1 MPTTIVGWQY
11 TDRGVLHTMQKIAN
25 FASGNQRKLY
35 CFNHATKTSKY
46 SIMAQ
51 IIVNDEKQDVTL
63 PLTLSELI
71 KLNKVF
77 QPEMVTVQVNEEFV
91 EKEDYDKTQIKE
103 GDHVDF
109 LYFMGGGSL

>member
-1 MPTTIVGWQY
+1 
-11 TDRGVLHTMQKIAN
+11 
-25 FASGNQRKLY
+25 
-35 CFNHATKTSKY
+35 
-46 SIMAQ
+46 MAQ
-51 IIVNDEKQDVTL
+51 IIINDEKQDVTL

-91 EKEDYDKTQIKE
+91 ERDVWDTTSLKD

-109 LYFMGGGSL
+109 LYFMGGGAA

>member
-1 MPTTIVGWQY
+1 
-11 TDRGVLHTMQKIAN
+11 
-25 FASGNQRKLY
+25 
-35 CFNHATKTSKY
+35 
-46 SIMAQ
+46 MAQ

-91 EKEDYDKTQIKE
+91 ERDVWDTT
-103 GDHVDF
+103 
-109 LYFMGGGSL
+109 SLKDRRPCRLPVFHGRRCRMIDLTEEQMRATAAISSCRT

>member
-1 MPTTIVGWQY
+1 
-11 TDRGVLHTMQKIAN
+11 
-25 FASGNQRKLY
+25 
-35 CFNHATKTSKY
+35 
-46 SIMAQ
+46 MAQ
-51 IIVNDEKQDVTL
+51 IIVNYEKQDVTL

-91 EKEDYDKTQIKE
+91 ERDVWDTTSLKD

-109 LYFMGGGSL
+109 LYFMGGGAA